1 MKNTFYLKSRIPD
14 DGVIILFYL
23 YPGEEDKLKSDLY
36 KKITKSALP
45 VLFRH
50 ETYGSNMLLSWILR
64 HFSKAGIKAD
74 RHVISYFNNYVGN
87 DMTTLKNEIDN
98 WYRLSAL
105 SKPRYLNG

>member
-1 MKNTFYLKSRIPD
+1 MIRLMSVSFSGLSKSDEKYFLSQIEDPD

-50 ETYGSNMLLSWILR
+50 ETMAAICYYPGYCAT
-64 HFSKAGIKAD
+64 FPKP
-74 RHVISYFNNYVGN
+74 V
-87 DMTTLKNEIDN
+87 
-98 WYRLSAL
+98 
-105 SKPRYLNG
+105 SKPTVMSFLILTIMSAMI